1 MEVLDELGYPVSN
14 DSMIDGL
21 KEVEWP
27 GRLEMVCSSPRVVLD
42 GAHNP
47 AAALVLKNSLE
58 KEFQYR
64 HLILLVGMMKD
75 KDIKSILHLLAP
87 LADHLIL
94 TRPHIDRAALPALL
108 KKKLGKDGKKA
119 EIVEDLEE
127 AIERG
132 LSVTRGEDLL
142 CITGSLYTVGEAR
155 TYFRPGERS

>member
-1 MEVLDELGYPVSN
+1 MEVLDDSGYRVSN
-14 DSMIDGL
+14 DAMIEGL

-47 AAALVLKNSLE
+47 AGALVLKESLG

-64 HLILLVGMMKD
+64 HLILLLGVMKD

-94 TRPHIDRAALPALL
+94 TRPHYDRAASPALL
-108 KKKLGKDGKKA
+108 KKTLGGSGKKA
-119 EIVEDLEE
+119 EIVEDLEA
-127 AIERG
+127 AIEKG
-132 LSVTRGEDLL
+132 LSMTQDEDLL

-155 TYFRPGERS
+155 AYFRPRERS